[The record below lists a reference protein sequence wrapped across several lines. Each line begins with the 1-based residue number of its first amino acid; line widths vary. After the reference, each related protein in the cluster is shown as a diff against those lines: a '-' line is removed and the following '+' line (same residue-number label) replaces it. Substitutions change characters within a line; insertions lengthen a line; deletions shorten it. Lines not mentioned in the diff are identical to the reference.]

1 MVIRNKQNGV
11 FVTEAPLLKYK
22 DEDKVAR
29 EKFPFNLRNEFGT
42 KKIKMTRIFFPGVR
56 QED

>member
-11 FVTEAPLLKYK
+11 FVTEEPLLKYK

-29 EKFPFNLRNEFGT
+29 EKFPFNLRNVVWH
-42 KKIKMTRIFFPGVR
+42 KKNKDDEDFFPGVR